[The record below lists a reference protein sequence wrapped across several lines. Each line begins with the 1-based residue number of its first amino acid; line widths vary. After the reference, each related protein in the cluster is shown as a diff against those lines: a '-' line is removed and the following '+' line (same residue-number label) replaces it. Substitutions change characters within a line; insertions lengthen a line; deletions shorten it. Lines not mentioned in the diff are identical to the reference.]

1 MLTTSL
7 EFAIFLPIV
16 FFLYWFVF
24 KNKLRLQ
31 NALILVAS
39 YVFYGWWDWRF
50 LILIAISSFVD
61 FLVGL
66 ALNNTPEKQKRTM
79 LLGISLLVNLGMLG
93 FFKYY
98 NFFLDSFVGAFTLF
112 GYNMSP
118 ERLNIILPVGI
129 SFYTLQTLSYTIDVY
144 DRKLKGTKD
153 FFAFFAYV
161 SFFPQLV
168 AGPIERA
175 THLLP
180 QFQRK
185 REFDYTSAG
194 DGMRQILWG
203 LFKKIVVA
211 DNLAVYTYTI
221 SMNYQDHSASTL
233 ALCLLMFSFQ
243 FYCDFSGYSDIAIGT
258 GRLFG
263 FRLMKNFD
271 YPIFARNVAEFW
283 QKWHI
288 SLFTWFRDYIILR
301 LKRFRKWQVA
311 RNVLVIF
318 LITGLWHGAAW
329 TYVTWGLLH
338 ALVFMQ
344 YIAWKR
350 EKFRTPVAAG
360 KLLPSLNELW
370 MMCRTTLLFTL
381 LGLFFFIQPVSKC
394 LDYLVSMVDVSIVSI
409 PLLPENKAL
418 AGIALLIVIE
428 WLQREKEHG
437 LEISGRYLPKFVRWG
452 VYYGLLFAIFYYGG
466 KPQDFLYFQF

>member
-7 EFAIFLPIV
+7 EFALFLPIV
-16 FFLYWFVF
+16 FVLYWFVL
-24 KNKLRLQ
+24 KNSLKLQ

-50 LILIAISSFVD
+50 LVLIAISSAVD
-61 FLVGL
+61 YVVGIFL
-66 ALNNTPEKQKRTM
+66 NTTSTKSKRNA

-98 NFFLDSFVGAFTLF
+98 NFFLDSFVDAFTLF
-112 GYNMSP
+112 GFSLSP
-118 ERLNIILPVGI
+118 DRLQIILPVGI

-153 FFAFFAYV
+153 FLAFFAYV

-175 THLLP
+175 TQLLP
-180 QFQRK
+180 QFQQK
-185 REFDYTSAG
+185 RTFDYTKAS

-233 ALCLLMFSFQ
+233 LMCLVMFSFQ

-263 FRLMKNFD
+263 FNLMKNFD
-271 YPIFARNVAEFW
+271 YPIFARSIPELW

-288 SLFTWFRDYIILR
+288 SLFTWFRDYIVRR
-301 LKRFRKWQVA
+301 LKGFRKWQVA
-311 RNVLVIF
+311 RNILIIF
-318 LITGLWHGAAW
+318 LVTGLWHGAAW
-329 TYVTWGLLH
+329 TYLTWGLLH
-338 ALVFMQ
+338 SLLFMQ
-344 YIAWKR
+344 FIFLGRK
-350 EKFRTPVAAG
+350 KFKTPVAAG
-360 KLLPSLNELW
+360 KLLPSLGEFGL
-370 MMCRTTLLFTL
+370 MVKTFMSFTL
-381 LGLFFFIQPVSKC
+381 LALFFFIQPLSKC
-394 LDYLVSMVDVSIVSI
+394 FSYLGSMIDWSIFAV
-409 PLLPENKAL
+409 PLLPENRAL
-418 AGIALLIVIE
+418 AGIGLLLVIE

-437 LEISGRYLPKFVRWG
+437 LELSGSPIPKMVRWG
-452 VYYGLLFAIFYYGG
+452 VYYGLLFAVFYYGG
-466 KPQDFLYFQF
+466 QPQDFLYFQF